1 MKLLTLI
8 ICAFNNSIDSN
19 CNHWEMLEFITCW
32 ISVFLN
38 VVGRQHLVMS
48 YKCYVD
54 RCVTW
59 YRFVIGKILQVV
71 GHVMQVCMFHT
82 HRCSRYVTCRSTIQ
96 QSQVFKPTFC
106 GQENPLAQ
114 SLLNAWSSWN
124 WSLMMIHWAF
134 PSGLM
139 SSLSIAFSIEKNQ
152 VKNFKLSFS
161 SRSLLNSVIFFNLV
175 CCDLV

>member
-1 MKLLTLI
+1 
-8 ICAFNNSIDSN
+8 
-19 CNHWEMLEFITCW
+19 MLEFITCW
-32 ISVFLN
+32 IGVFLN
-38 VVGRQHLVMS
+38 VVGWQHLVMS

-54 RCVTW
+54 RCATW

-114 SLLNAWSSWN
+114 FLCNAWSSWN
-124 WSLMMIHWAF
+124 WSLMVIYWAF
-134 PSGLM
+134 PSGRM
-139 SSLSIAFSIEKNQ
+139 SSLSIGFGIEINPVQKC
-152 VKNFKLSFS
+152 KKKC
-161 SRSLLNSVIFFNLV
+161 SRWSLLNSVIFLNLV